1 MSQFDAQINQ
11 VQCPLKRNPNERK
24 LVADMPVILGGFSP
38 APVTPEARAA
48 LDRALAGSDLT
59 VTNILSVRSQVV
71 AGTNYEF
78 EVEGSSASHNDA
90 TRFVVKVFDQPW
102 TNSTHLMDDAVM
114 GGAASTQTFEQMLAC
129 TMILGDAM
137 VQGLDPRFVR
147 FPDLYR
153 LYDFHVGPKNPRDQS
168 RNFKGGN
175 MVLIVHS
182 PDGEGKFQQLTLD
195 GQEIKSTSG
204 KTHKQYAD
212 ETLDDSKLIVYVG
225 NDKIVLDKETL
236 HLPNNDGWTPLHSAC
251 HMLNA
256 QEAGI
261 AILKELVVRKADL
274 DGITRRGPGSFSCGW
289 TALHIAC
296 AYGLEALAIKLIRA
310 GANVNTVNSVGWT
323 PLYDACHRGY
333 VTIAQELL
341 RAGAKHDVICPEFA
355 LCPFPGQMPLAEAAR
370 QGHGSTVKML
380 LEWGVNKNATNKLGW
395 TALHEAAYHSR
406 VPIVKMLV
414 VYGADVMLKTD
425 RGSIAKDLTIHSEI
439 RAMLEDIASHLPT
452 PSSLSPPKQVEATTT
467 SNIEDKPVP
476 ALKTA
481 PLSRKEEYELLGD
494 LPSLN
499 AITIQDA
506 DAIDDDDEEEVD
518 AKAPALD
525 SPSKEKHKKKSKHS
539 SKKKKN
545 KSGSR
550 DIPPEYKC
558 AVSLKLLKHPM
569 RSPYGQVF
577 ERQVIEAWFRDFG
590 NRCPLTGE
598 PLTLQQLVSDEEL
611 REEIRGWKHGS
622 KKFETS
628 EAEAK
633 ESTETKEVLSVASPR
648 GDEYDF

>member
-1 MSQFDAQINQ
+1 
-11 VQCPLKRNPNERK
+11 
-24 LVADMPVILGGFSP
+24 
-38 APVTPEARAA
+38 
-48 LDRALAGSDLT
+48 
-59 VTNILSVRSQVV
+59 
-71 AGTNYEF
+71 
-78 EVEGSSASHNDA
+78 
-90 TRFVVKVFDQPW
+90 
-102 TNSTHLMDDAVM
+102 M
-114 GGAASTQTFEQMLAC
+114 GGAASTQASFEQMLAC

-153 LYDFHVGPKNPRDQS
+153 LYDFHIGPKNPRDKA
-168 RNFKGGN
+168 RGFKGGN

-182 PDGEGKFQQLTLD
+182 PDHEGKFQQLMLENGEAVKPAAD
-195 GQEIKSTSG
+195 KDDKAPIIDEAQE
-204 KTHKQYAD
+204 
-212 ETLDDSKLIVYVG
+212 ESKLIVYVG
-225 NDKIVLDKETL
+225 NDKIVLDKATL

-261 AILKELVVRKADL
+261 AVLKELVARKADL
-274 DGITRRGPGSFSCGW
+274 NLVTRRGPGSFSCCW

-333 VTIAQELL
+333 TSIAQELL

-355 LCPFPGQMPLAEAAR
+355 LCPFPGQFPLAETAR
-370 QGHGSTVKML
+370 QGHGPTVKML
-380 LEWGVNKNATNKLGW
+380 LEWGVSKNATNKLGW

-406 VPIVKMLV
+406 VAIVKMLV
-414 VYGADVMLKTD
+414 VYGADVLLKTD
-425 RGSIAKDLTIHSEI
+425 RGSIARDLTIHSEI
-439 RAMLEDIASHLPT
+439 RTMLEDIASHLPT
-452 PSSLSPPKQVEATTT
+452 ASSPSPPKPNEPAAIPI
-467 SNIEDKPVP
+467 SPKPEDKPVP
-476 ALKTA
+476 SKKAT

-506 DAIDDDDEEEVD
+506 DTVDEGDDDGEEDTE
-518 AKAPALD
+518 AKAPAAD
-525 SPSKEKHKKKSKHS
+525 SPPKEKHKKKPRDP
-539 SKKKKN
+539 SKKKK
-545 KSGSR
+545 KKAGSR
-550 DIPPEYKC
+550 DIPPEFKC
-558 AVSLKLLKHPM
+558 AVSLKLMKDPM

-598 PLTLQQLVSDEEL
+598 PLTLQQLVSDEKL
-611 REEIRGWKHGS
+611 REEIREWNHGS
-622 KKFETS
+622 KKQADSTENAE
-628 EAEAK
+628 EAGAK
-633 ESTETKEVLSVASPR
+633 EELSTDSPR

>member
-1 MSQFDAQINQ
+1 
-11 VQCPLKRNPNERK
+11 
-24 LVADMPVILGGFSP
+24 
-38 APVTPEARAA
+38 
-48 LDRALAGSDLT
+48 
-59 VTNILSVRSQVV
+59 
-71 AGTNYEF
+71 
-78 EVEGSSASHNDA
+78 
-90 TRFVVKVFDQPW
+90 
-102 TNSTHLMDDAVM
+102 M
-114 GGAASTQTFEQMLAC
+114 GGAASTQTSFEQMLAC

-153 LYDFHVGPKNPRDQS
+153 LYDFHIGPKNPRDQA
-168 RNFKGGN
+168 RGFKGGN

-182 PDGEGKFQQLTLD
+182 PDPEGKFQQLMLENGEAVKPAAD
-195 GQEIKSTSG
+195 KADKAQVV
-204 KTHKQYAD
+204 D
-212 ETLDDSKLIVYVG
+212 ETQEDSKLIVYVG
-225 NDKIVLDKETL
+225 NDKIVLDKATL

-261 AILKELVVRKADL
+261 AILKDLVARKADL
-274 DGITRRGPGSFSCGW
+274 NLVTRRGPGSFSCGW

-310 GANVNTVNSVGWT
+310 GANVNTANSVGWT

-333 VTIAQELL
+333 TTIAQELL

-355 LCPFPGQMPLAEAAR
+355 LCPFPGQFPLAEAAR
-370 QGHGSTVKML
+370 QGHGPTVKML

-395 TALHEAAYHSR
+395 TALHESAYHSR
-406 VPIVKMLV
+406 VAIVKMLV
-414 VYGADVMLKTD
+414 VYGADVLLKTD

-439 RAMLEDIASHLPT
+439 RTMLEDIASHLPSA
-452 PSSLSPPKQVEATTT
+452 PSPSPPKPSETTASATTT
-467 SNIEDKPVP
+467 KLEEKPTP
-476 ALKTA
+476 AKKAT

-506 DAIDDDDEEEVD
+506 DTVDDGDDDVEEDSE
-518 AKAPALD
+518 AKAPAAD
-525 SPSKEKHKKKSKHS
+525 SPPKDKKKKHRDP
-539 SKKKKN
+539 SKKKK
-545 KSGSR
+545 KKAGSR
-550 DIPPEYKC
+550 DIPPEFKC
-558 AVSLKLLKHPM
+558 AVSLKLLKDPM

-598 PLTLQQLVSDEEL
+598 PLTLQQLVSDEKL
-611 REEIRGWKHGS
+611 REDIREWKHGS
-622 KKFETS
+622 KKSKSPDVEVE
-628 EAEAK
+628 EA
-633 ESTETKEVLSVASPR
+633 SSKEVLSIASPR

>member
-1 MSQFDAQINQ
+1 
-11 VQCPLKRNPNERK
+11 
-24 LVADMPVILGGFSP
+24 
-38 APVTPEARAA
+38 
-48 LDRALAGSDLT
+48 
-59 VTNILSVRSQVV
+59 
-71 AGTNYEF
+71 
-78 EVEGSSASHNDA
+78 
-90 TRFVVKVFDQPW
+90 
-102 TNSTHLMDDAVM
+102 M
-114 GGAASTQTFEQMLAC
+114 GGAASTQASFEQMLAC

-153 LYDFHVGPKNPRDQS
+153 LCDFHIGPKNPRDQA
-168 RNFKGGN
+168 RGFKGGN

-182 PDGEGKFQQLTLD
+182 PDQEGKFQKLMLENGD
-195 GQEIKSTSG
+195 AVKSAEKGDKPPMVDEAQE
-204 KTHKQYAD
+204 
-212 ETLDDSKLIVYVG
+212 ESKLIVYVG
-225 NDKIVLDKETL
+225 NDKIVLDKATL

-261 AILKELVVRKADL
+261 AILKELVARKADL
-274 DGITRRGPGSFSCGW
+274 NLVTRRGPGSFSCGW

-323 PLYDACHRGY
+323 PLYDTCHRGY
-333 VTIAQELL
+333 TTIAQELL

-355 LCPFPGQMPLAEAAR
+355 LCPFPGQFPLAEAAR
-370 QGHGSTVKML
+370 QGHGPTVKML

-406 VPIVKMLV
+406 VAIVKMLV
-414 VYGADVMLKTD
+414 VYGADVLAKTD
-425 RGSIAKDLTIHSEI
+425 RGSVARDLTIHSEI
-439 RAMLEDIASHLPT
+439 RIMLEDIASHLPT
-452 PSSLSPPKQVEATTT
+452 ASSPSPPKPSEAATPPQKP
-467 SNIEDKPVP
+467 EDKPTP
-476 ALKTA
+476 AKKAT

-506 DAIDDDDEEEVD
+506 DAVDEGDDEAEEDTD
-518 AKAPALD
+518 AKAPAAD
-525 SPSKEKHKKKSKHS
+525 SPPKENPKKKQRDP
-539 SKKKKN
+539 SKKKKK

-550 DIPPEYKC
+550 DIPPEFKC
-558 AVSLKLLKHPM
+558 AVSLKLLKDPM

-577 ERQVIEAWFRDFG
+577 ERQVIEAWFLDFG
-590 NRCPLTGE
+590 NRCPLTGQ
-598 PLTLQQLVSDEEL
+598 PLTLQQLVSDEKL
-611 REEIRGWKHGS
+611 REEIREWKHGS
-622 KKFETS
+622 KKPTNPNTEIHE
-628 EAEAK
+628 EAGAK
-633 ESTETKEVLSVASPR
+633 EELSIASPR